1 MAEADN
7 PADYCAPP
15 PFEVEAQGHK
25 LSFKPSGPER
35 LETLLALINGAQEC
49 LKVAFYVFATDNCG
63 TRVRDAL
70 VAAARRGVDVHLILD
85 GFGAVADEEFFTP
98 LIEAGGAFC
107 RFIPKWNRRYLIR
120 NHQKIVLVDSKIAM
134 LGGFNV
140 EDPYFAMPD
149 EDGWADLGFTV
160 EGPILERVESWFDE
174 LERWVLSPKASLRT
188 IRRLLLNWDGGDGPV
203 QLLIGGPTGRLSSW
217 ARRVS
222 EDLVECQRLDM
233 AMAYFS
239 PSRRLSRRIR
249 RIPKQGG
256 EARLLLPAKS
266 DHGATIRAAR
276 SYHARLLRSGV
287 KIWEFEACR
296 MHLKMIV
303 LDDTVYLGSANFDA
317 RSLYINLEI
326 VLCIEDAG
334 LAARMREFFE
344 GMLPA
349 SQEIT
354 PEFHKRRAT
363 WFNRMRWRLALF
375 FVVAVDYALTRRLNL
390 DEPLT
395 PLAEN

>member
-1 MAEADN
+1 MAEADVLAAN
-7 PADYCAPP
+7 YCAPP
-15 PFEVEAQGHK
+15 PFEVEAQGHR
-25 LSFKPSGPER
+25 LAFKPSGPER
-35 LETLLALINGAQEC
+35 LETLLALIDSAQGC
-49 LKVAFYVFATDNCG
+49 LKVAFYVFATDACG

-70 VAAARRGVDVHLILD
+70 TAAARRGVDVHLILD
-85 GFGAVADEEFFTP
+85 GFGAVADEEFFMP

-120 NHQKIVLVDSKIAM
+120 NHQKIVLVDSRIAM

-140 EDPYFAMPD
+140 EDPYFATPD

-160 EGPILERVESWFDE
+160 EGPILERVEAWFDQ
-174 LERWVLSPKASLRT
+174 LEEWVLSPKAGLRA
-188 IRRLLLNWDGGDGPV
+188 IRRKLLQWHGGDGPV

-222 EDLVECQRLDM
+222 EDLVGCKRLDM

-249 RIPKQGG
+249 RIPKRG

-276 SYHARLLRSGV
+276 SYHARLLRAGV

-326 VLCIEDAG
+326 VLCIEDAR
-334 LAARMREFFE
+334 LAKRMREFFE
-344 GMLPA
+344 NMLPA
-349 SQEIT
+349 SQKIT
-354 PEFHKRRAT
+354 PAVYKRRAT
-363 WFNRMRWRLALF
+363 WLNRMRWRLALF
-375 FVVAVDYALTRRLNL
+375 FVVAVDYALTRRLN
-390 DEPLT
+390 P
-395 PLAEN
+395 